1 MAISMSNFVSKIC
14 YYSESS
20 KCDTQYPFGY
30 GYIMQKDEMGN
41 CVWVEGDLFRFTHL
55 FILFWKYNL
64 FISILEYKP
73 LKLYKKYLFKF
84 FKRDIF
90 TYMYIP
96 SIHIISIV
104 EFLRLK
110 QKTPILILSQI
121 NMHFMLA
128 ITGCNYCGR
137 RKTSMYSWRRK

>member
-73 LKLYKKYLFKF
+73 LKLYKHISLNFSN
-84 FKRDIF
+84 
-90 TYMYIP
+90 YIP

-137 RKTSMYSWRRK
+137 RKTSMYS